1 MEIIIKVLLTGAV
14 FAYIG
19 YSIKK
24 DAIKGKLFYSK
35 WIVWLGV
42 ACLSF
47 TLIALYALV
56 TGKVRNEAGEYIAA
70 GLIVLCFSG
79 AAIACFLEYKT
90 TSGDYNKEGV
100 SLCTP
105 WSGCK
110 ECKWSEI
117 CDIKYN
123 DNWYWFVFY
132 CKDGKKMRFSSYLTG
147 IDEFISFAD
156 KMLDKGK
163 E

>member
-1 MEIIIKVLLTGAV
+1 MEFIIKALLTGAV

-19 YSIKK
+19 YSIKR
-24 DAIKGKLFYSK
+24 DAVKGKLFYSK

-42 ACLSF
+42 ACL
-47 TLIALYALV
+47 TLSSTALYALL
-56 TGKVRNEAGEYIAA
+56 TGKVKDEVGQYIAVS
-70 GLIVLCFSG
+70 IIIICFAIG
-79 AAIACFLEYKT
+79 AIACFLEYKI

-110 ECKWSEI
+110 QCKWSEI
-117 CDIKYN
+117 DEIIYN
-123 DNWYWFVFY
+123 DYWHWFVFY

-147 IDEFISFAD
+147 IDEFIYFAD
-156 KMLDKGK
+156 KMITKGK